1 MTRVLSGLLLA
12 ALILGAAPSRT
23 AVAADTELVIG
34 VLERADDVR
43 YRRSRTAAQFM
54 MQPLGRPF
62 DGAKVALRE
71 LKFQGQAA
79 GVAFKLERLKAR
91 SVAELQAQIDAAE
104 AAGIRLLIADLPAA
118 DLKALAEATA
128 GRELL
133 LFNVSARD
141 DALRQEA
148 CQAHLMHLLP
158 SYAMS
163 TDALAQYLSFRKW
176 RRVLSLEGP
185 LPADRQLAAAFAR
198 AAKRYGLK
206 FVDRRPFKLSN
217 DPRERELH
225 DIDLLT
231 VGADYDVL
239 FIADSDGE
247 FARNVPYHT
256 VAPRPVVGSEGLAPL
271 AWHWSWERHGAPQ
284 LNRRFQKKAKR
295 QMRDVDWAAWLA
307 VKAIGEAALRTG
319 GGDFAKLRAYLKSPD
334 LVLDGF
340 KGNRVNFRPWNNQLR
355 QPILLATHN
364 WVVERAPIPGFL
376 HEKNDL
382 DTLGYD
388 ERESRC
394 RF

>member
-1 MTRVLSGLLLA
+1 MTRRFGGLLLTL
-12 ALILGAAPSRT
+12 ALAMTGAAVS
-23 AVAADTELVIG
+23 AQAADTELVIG
-34 VLERADDVR
+34 VLERSDDAR
-43 YRRSRTAAQFM
+43 YRRSRTAAQYL

-62 DGAKVALRE
+62 DGAAVAVRE

-79 GVAFKLERLKAR
+79 GVRFKLERLKGR
-91 SVAELQAQIDAAE
+91 SVDELRAQIDAAE
-104 AAGIRLLIADLPAA
+104 TKGVRLLLADLPAA
-118 DLKALAEATA
+118 DLGDIAAATA
-128 GRELL
+128 GRALL

-148 CQAHLMHLLP
+148 CQPHLMHLLP

-176 RRVLSLEGP
+176 RKVLSLEGP
-185 LPADRQLAAAFAR
+185 LPADQQFAAAFAR
-198 AAKRYGLK
+198 AAKRYGLTL
-206 FVDRRPFKLSN
+206 VDRRPFKLSN

-225 DIDLLT
+225 NIDLLT
-231 VGADYDVL
+231 VGADFDVL

-247 FARNVPYHT
+247 FARNVPYNT

-284 LNRRFQKKAKR
+284 LNRRFQKRAKR
-295 QMRDVDWAAWLA
+295 QMRGEDWAAWLA

-319 GGDFAKLRAYLKSPD
+319 GGGFDKLRAYLKSPE

-340 KGNRVNFRPWNNQLR
+340 KGNRANFRPWNNQLR
-355 QPILLATHN
+355 QPILLASHN
-364 WVVERAPIPGFL
+364 WVVERAPIAGFL
-376 HEKNDL
+376 HQTNDL

-388 ERESRC
+388 RRESRC